1 MNLAFVCHKEIGGS
15 FVSIWSPLCN
25 IISVTHNKS
34 SLNGQDLRKTFVWW
48 INTGIGCFRLAIV
61 SKTPDAAASDVARLS
76 SQPSDMCHTQLENV
90 NSLPIHLNVQ
100 LNCECTAGV
109 QQCFMFTLECEIHS
123 HNVCLCIKSIA
134 LQY

>member
-1 MNLAFVCHKEIGGS
+1 MGRRYMNLAFVCHKEIGGS
-15 FVSIWSPLCN
+15 FVGIWSPLCN

-76 SQPSDMCHTQLENV
+76 FQPDLCHTQLENV
-90 NSLPIHLNVQ
+90 N
-100 LNCECTAGV
+100 
-109 QQCFMFTLECEIHS
+109 
-123 HNVCLCIKSIA
+123 
-134 LQY
+134 

>member
-15 FVSIWSPLCN
+15 FVGIWSPLCN

-76 SQPSDMCHTQLENV
+76 S
-90 NSLPIHLNVQ
+90 
-100 LNCECTAGV
+100 
-109 QQCFMFTLECEIHS
+109 
-123 HNVCLCIKSIA
+123 
-134 LQY
+134 